1 MFTHSRVV
9 ELLDYNPDTG
19 MFIRKRNAA
28 PADRKH
34 SDNYKAV
41 KVGGKL
47 FLSHRLAWFYMYKV
61 WPEGEIDHING
72 VRTDN
77 RISNLRVVTRT
88 GNNQNIRTAKR
99 SNKSCGLLGVTHIP
113 RNNKWRAQIM
123 VNRKKIHIGLYDT
136 PQDAHNAY
144 IETKRKMHEGCT
156 I

>member
-99 SNKSCGLLGVTHIP
+99 SNKSCGLLGGNSHTSKQQMASTD
-113 RNNKWRAQIM
+113 NGKS
-123 VNRKKIHIGLYDT
+123 KKDSYRPIRHT
-136 PQDAHNAY
+136 
-144 IETKRKMHEGCT
+144 TRCS
-156 I
+156 